1 MSQKRI
7 ILITIL
13 LVFLSVVASYLHR
26 FLVVDHE
33 ITPDLPVITDTV
45 IPASGPIAE
54 LTNS

>member
-7 ILITIL
+7 VLVTIL
-13 LVFLSVVASYLHR
+13 LVFLSLAVSYLHR
-26 FLVVDHE
+26 FLVVDND
-33 ITPDLPVITDTV
+33 IAPDLPVITDTV